1 MGKVDPG
8 GRGEKKEMQ
17 YLLLTR
23 NLCNPLALG
32 QEVSAM
38 VSIIRVAKLLFL
50 SSSHHCKNRIVE
62 PGSTAPLA
70 IDARTEGY

>member
-1 MGKVDPG
+1 
-8 GRGEKKEMQ
+8 MQ